1 MKMKKKLLVVLAAG
15 IMGASLLAGCG
26 ENNTSSETKAVQ
38 ENAAEEKTETEPGA
52 GQSKEA
58 SDDKVI
64 GMSLM
69 AFNHPFMQDIMKSAM
84 YTAEEAGYTVSA
96 VDANWDAATQQQGLE
111 DLISSGKMKALF
123 VNAVD
128 GDAIVP
134 VVEEANKAGIPV
146 ITVDTKSNGGDV
158 FAHAASDSKEIGKMA
173 GEYAAKLLKEKNGSE
188 KGKTIVINYP
198 QVTSMAERVSGY
210 KEELSQY
217 PEIEIIE
224 KNVLELTP
232 ESAQALMD
240 DLIQTYPEGSF
251 DLLFAANATT
261 GVGANA
267 VTESANRTD
276 YLVIA
281 VDDDPELIAALQ
293 RGKQFKG
300 MVVQDGID
308 IGKKGMELC
317 IAGAEG
323 KTAEEK
329 IVATRIS
336 LVTNE
341 NLEEYQKEYAERQK
355 VIESYG
361 QK

>member
-1 MKMKKKLLVVLAAG
+1 MKMKKKVLAVLTAG
-15 IMGASLLAGCG
+15 IIGVSLLAGCG
-26 ENNTSSETKAVQ
+26 GENSSSETKSTQ
-38 ENAAEEKTETEPGA
+38 ENAAEEKTEGKA
-52 GQSKEA
+52 DQSKVA
-58 SDDKVI
+58 SGDKVI

-146 ITVDTKSNGGDV
+146 ITVDTKSNGGEV

-173 GEYAAKLLKEKNGSE
+173 GEYAAKLLKEKNGME
-188 KGKTIVINYP
+188 KGKAIVINYP
-198 QVTSMAERVSGY
+198 QVTSMAERVSGF

-276 YLVIA
+276 YPVIA

-317 IAGAEG
+317 IAAAEG
-323 KTAEEK
+323 KNTDEN

-341 NLEEYQKEYAERQK
+341 NLEEYQEEYAKRQK

-361 QK
+361 EK

>member
-198 QVTSMAERVSGY
+198 QVTSMAERVSGF

>member
-1 MKMKKKLLVVLAAG
+1 MKKKLLVVLAAG

-38 ENAAEEKTETEPGA
+38 EKAAEEKTETEPGT

-198 QVTSMAERVSGY
+198 QVTSMAERVSGF

>member
-188 KGKTIVINYP
+188 KGKTIVID
-198 QVTSMAERVSGY
+198 Q
-210 KEELSQY
+210 
-217 PEIEIIE
+217 
-224 KNVLELTP
+224 
-232 ESAQALMD
+232 
-240 DLIQTYPEGSF
+240 
-251 DLLFAANATT
+251 
-261 GVGANA
+261 
-267 VTESANRTD
+267 
-276 YLVIA
+276 
-281 VDDDPELIAALQ
+281 
-293 RGKQFKG
+293 
-300 MVVQDGID
+300 
-308 IGKKGMELC
+308 C
-317 IAGAEG
+317 
-323 KTAEEK
+323 
-329 IVATRIS
+329 
-336 LVTNE
+336 
-341 NLEEYQKEYAERQK
+341 
-355 VIESYG
+355 
-361 QK
+361 

>member
-38 ENAAEEKTETEPGA
+38 ENAAEEKTETEPGT

-198 QVTSMAERVSGY
+198 QVTSMAERVSGF

>member
-1 MKMKKKLLVVLAAG
+1 MKMKRKVLAVLVAG
-15 IMGASLLAGCG
+15 IIGASILAGCG
-26 ENNTSSETKAVQ
+26 GENTSSETKPTQ
-38 ENAAEEKTETEPGA
+38 ENAAEEKSESET
-52 GQSKEA
+52 GQQKEVTG
-58 SDDKVI
+58 DKVI

-111 DLISSGKMKALF
+111 DLISSGKMRALF
-123 VNAVD
+123 INAVD

-173 GEYAAKLLKEKNGSE
+173 GEYAAKLLKEKNGLE
-188 KGKTIVINYP
+188 KGKAIVINYP
-198 QVTSMAERVSGY
+198 QVTSMAERVSGF

-232 ESAQALMD
+232 ESAQTLMD

-317 IAGAEG
+317 IAAAEG
-323 KTAEEK
+323 KNTDEK

-336 LVTNE
+336 LVTND
-341 NLEEYQKEYAERQK
+341 NLEEYQEEYAKRQK

>member
-1 MKMKKKLLVVLAAG
+1 MKMKKKVLAVVTAG
-15 IMGASLLAGCG
+15 IIGVSLLAGCG
-26 ENNTSSETKAVQ
+26 GENSSSETKSTQ
-38 ENAAEEKTETEPGA
+38 ENAAVEKTEGKA
-52 GQSKEA
+52 DQQKEA
-58 SDDKVI
+58 SGDKVI

-146 ITVDTKSNGGDV
+146 ITVDTKSNGGEV

-173 GEYAAKLLKEKNGSE
+173 GEYAAKLLKEKNGTE
-188 KGKTIVINYP
+188 KGKAIVINYP
-198 QVTSMAERVSGY
+198 QVTSMAERVSGF

-317 IAGAEG
+317 IAAAEG
-323 KTAEEK
+323 KNTDEK

-341 NLEEYQKEYAERQK
+341 NLEEYQEEYAKRQQ

-361 QK
+361 EK

>member
-38 ENAAEEKTETEPGA
+38 ENAAEEKTETEPGT

-198 QVTSMAERVSGY
+198 QVTSMAERVSGF

-341 NLEEYQKEYAERQK
+341 NLEEYQKEYAERQR

>member
-1 MKMKKKLLVVLAAG
+1 MKKKLLVVLAAG

-58 SDDKVI
+58 LDDKVI

-198 QVTSMAERVSGY
+198 QVTSMAERVSGF